1 MNNSDQITQMLISL
15 LIVAIVILV
24 ILIAIFV
31 YFWLKGKKKKEEIET
46 NRESTSSDA
55 KKIAKEYT
63 KQSIFKFMEFET
75 IEDNMIIQ
83 KNGMRYIM
91 VVECQGI
98 NYDLM
103 SEGEKIGVEEGFLQ
117 FLNTLR
123 HPVQIYV
130 QTRTVNLNDSLEGY
144 R

>member
-55 KKIAKEYT
+55 KKIP
-63 KQSIFKFMEFET
+63 
-75 IEDNMIIQ
+75 N
-83 KNGMRYIM
+83 N
-91 VVECQGI
+91 
-98 NYDLM
+98 L
-103 SEGEKIGVEEGFLQ
+103 
-117 FLNTLR
+117 FLNSWNLR
-123 HPVQIYV
+123 QLKII
-130 QTRTVNLNDSLEGY
+130 
-144 R
+144 